1 MSENAE
7 TENSELGAAGQGTG
21 VESGLEKGESQ
32 RERRTQSHNDINLLV
47 ESRTNTLAL
56 LGDLAK
62 NQPFK
67 PEHDTQDLIQKFCAA
82 IIDYTATAH
91 FQLYRHIDEDKEQ
104 RAPVQKIAG
113 EIYPRVSE
121 TTQAI
126 LDFNDRYDCED
137 HCDKLDTLA
146 DDLSSLGETIAD
158 RIELEDRLIQVLL
171 EPRK

>member
-7 TENSELGAAGQGTG
+7 TENSELEAAG
-21 VESGLEKGESQ
+21 VKEAES
-32 RERRTQSHNDINLLV
+32 RPERRTQSHKDIKLLV

-56 LGDLAK
+56 LADLAGK
-62 NQPFK
+62 QPFK
-67 PEHDTQDLIQKFCAA
+67 PEHDTQELIQKFCASL
-82 IIDYTATAH
+82 IDYTATAH

-113 EIYPRVSE
+113 DIYPRVSE
-121 TTQAI
+121 TTQSI

-146 DDLSSLGETIAD
+146 EDLSKLGEQLAD
-158 RIELEDRLIQVLL
+158 RIELEDQLIQVLL
-171 EPRK
+171 ETRQS